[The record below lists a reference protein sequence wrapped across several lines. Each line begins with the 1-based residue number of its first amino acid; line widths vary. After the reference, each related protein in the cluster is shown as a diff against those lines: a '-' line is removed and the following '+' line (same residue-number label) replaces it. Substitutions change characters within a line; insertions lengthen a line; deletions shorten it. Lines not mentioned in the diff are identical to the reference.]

1 MSSPED
7 SAQEPATELRVLLFS
22 PIAGREPL
30 SGDTSYTEALVRHPP
45 HGVRYTTYAEA
56 LSDGSLRRRGR
67 LRDPPPRGSEFGV
80 DLVLQCLRLLQRGL
94 RAARIMFREPV
105 WFITVDASAYDLIHA
120 HLFALA
126 QVGPQRLPIM
136 SSYGLPLG
144 ELYQSR
150 EGWGARHARLAEFCE
165 SVWAKLLKV
174 HVPWLHQVNP
184 SIMAGYSEA
193 ANAYLVR
200 QGADPDTVRLIST
213 GLPAERLP
221 PPSRSGHSLLF
232 VGRDFHRKGGDRAV
246 AAFRALRAE
255 NADVHLTVVTTA
267 QAVPAGLEPEIRLV
281 LDPTREEVIQ
291 EIMPEH
297 DILLAPTRLD
307 CGAPYA
313 VLEALRSGMPV
324 VLATSPWLD
333 HRLSTPAVTSTDG
346 SPAQVAASVRALL
359 DPAQMALARAAA
371 VELWRTTFTTDAVG
385 RELRAAYDDVL
396 RYAG

>member
-7 SAQEPATELRVLLFS
+7 PAQDAAKELRVLLIS
-22 PIAGREPL
+22 PLAGRDPL
-30 SGDTSYTEALVRHPP
+30 SGDTTYTDALVRHPP
-45 HGVRYTTYAEA
+45 RGVRYTTYADA

-67 LRDPPPRGSEFGV
+67 LRDSPPRPSEFVV
-80 DLVLQCLRLLQRGL
+80 DLALQCLRLLQRGL
-94 RAARIMFREPV
+94 RAAHIMFREPV
-105 WFITVDASAYDLIHA
+105 WFVTVDASAYDLIHA
-120 HLFALA
+120 HLFPLG
-126 QVGPQRLPIM
+126 QIGPQRLPIM
-136 SSYGLPLG
+136 STYGLPLG

-150 EGWGARHARLAEFCE
+150 DGWGARHARLAERCE
-165 SVWAKLLKV
+165 SAWAKLLRV
-174 HVPWLHQVNP
+174 HVPWLHQVTP
-184 SIMAGYSEA
+184 SIMAGYSKA
-193 ANAYLVR
+193 ARDFLVH
-200 QGADPDTVRLIST
+200 QGADPETVRLIST
-213 GLPAERLP
+213 GLPAEPLP
-221 PPSRSGHSLLF
+221 PPSRDGRSLLF

-267 QAVPAGLEPEIRLV
+267 TAVPAGLEPEIRLI
-281 LDPTREEVIQ
+281 LDPTRDEVIQ
-291 EIMPEH
+291 DIMPGH

-324 VLATSPWLD
+324 ILATSPWLD
-333 HRLSTPAVTSTDG
+333 QRLSTPAVTPTDG

-359 DPAQMALARAAA
+359 DPTQMEAARAAA

-396 RYAG
+396 EHAG